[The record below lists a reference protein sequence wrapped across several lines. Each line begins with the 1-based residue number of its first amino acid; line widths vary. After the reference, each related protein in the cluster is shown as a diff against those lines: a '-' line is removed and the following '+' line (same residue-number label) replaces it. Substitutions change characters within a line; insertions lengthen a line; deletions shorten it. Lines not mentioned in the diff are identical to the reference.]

1 MRTGPVL
8 VVDDIVLRR
17 DGVVILDGVS
27 LRVDAGERWVI
38 LGPNGCGKTSLV
50 RVMAMYDHPTLGTVE
65 VLGERLGRTDVRV
78 LRQRIGYMSAA
89 FGDQLRRD
97 LVAHDVVRTARHAAL
112 EPWWHRYEPHDD
124 ERADACL
131 SELGVAHLRD
141 RRFGTL
147 SSGEQQRVLLARTLM
162 NDPAVI
168 LLDEPS
174 ARLDLGGREQ
184 LVTTLAGLAADPTA
198 PPFVM
203 VTHHVD
209 EIPPGVTHA
218 ALMSSGRIERA
229 GSDRGRADRRST
241 QPLFRHT
248 TPSRTTRRRPVQR
261 LGSVTIR
268 SRPGLVGSRQVT
280 SARSASLPRRTWS
293 SSTRSSTG
301 PAHSAPP

>member
-1 MRTGPVL
+1 MITPPVL
-8 VVDDIVLRR
+8 DVDGIVLRR
-17 DGVVILDGVS
+17 DGVTILDGVS
-27 LRVDAGERWVI
+27 LRIEVGQRWVI

-50 RVMAMYDHPTLGTVE
+50 RVMAMYDHPTAGTVD
-65 VLGERLGRTDVRV
+65 VLGERLGRTDVRL
-78 LRQRIGYMSAA
+78 LRERIGYMSAA

-112 EPWWHRYEPHDD
+112 EPWWHRYDAADD
-124 ERADACL
+124 ARADACL
-131 SELGVAHLRD
+131 RDLDVGHLRD

-184 LVTTLAGLAADPTA
+184 LVATLAGLANDPAA
-198 PPFVM
+198 PPFAM

-218 ALMSSGRIERA
+218 ALMSTGHIDVQGPIDDVLTSERLSQCFGTPLRLERRDDGRFA
-229 GSDRGRADRRST
+229 AWGR
-241 QPLFRHT
+241 
-248 TPSRTTRRRPVQR
+248 
-261 LGSVTIR
+261 
-268 SRPGLVGSRQVT
+268 
-280 SARSASLPRRTWS
+280 
-293 SSTRSSTG
+293 
-301 PAHSAPP
+301 

>member
-1 MRTGPVL
+1 MTPPVL
-8 VVDDIVLRR
+8 DVEGIVLRR
-17 DGVVILDGVS
+17 DGVTILDGIS
-27 LRVDAGERWVI
+27 LRVDVGQRWVI

-50 RVMAMYDHPTLGTVE
+50 RVMALYDHPTAGSVE
-65 VLGERLGRTDVRV
+65 VLGERLGRTDVRE
-78 LRQRIGYMSAA
+78 LRRRVGYMSAA

-97 LVAHDVVRTARHAAL
+97 LAAHDVVRTARHAAL
-112 EPWWHRYEPHDD
+112 EPWWHRYEPRDD
-124 ERADACL
+124 DRAAERLA
-131 SELGVAHLRD
+131 ELGVAHLRD

-184 LVTTLAGLAADPTA
+184 LVTTLAGVAADASA

-218 ALMSSGRIERA
+218 ALMRAGRISWQGPIDDVLTAEHLSHCFDTPLDIARR
-229 GSDRGRADRRST
+229 DDGRFNAWGR
-241 QPLFRHT
+241 
-248 TPSRTTRRRPVQR
+248 
-261 LGSVTIR
+261 
-268 SRPGLVGSRQVT
+268 
-280 SARSASLPRRTWS
+280 
-293 SSTRSSTG
+293 
-301 PAHSAPP
+301 

>member
-1 MRTGPVL
+1 MVISSPVL
-8 VVDDIVLRR
+8 AVDGIVLRR
-17 DGVVILDGVS
+17 DGVTILDDVS
-27 LRVDAGERWVI
+27 LRIELGERWVI

-50 RVMAMYDHPTLGTVE
+50 RVMAMYDHPTAGRVE
-65 VLGERLGRTDVRV
+65 VLGERLGSTDVRE
-78 LRQRIGYMSAA
+78 LRRRIGYMSAA

-112 EPWWHRYEPHDD
+112 EPWWHRYEAADD
-124 ERADACL
+124 ARADECL
-131 SELGVAHLRD
+131 HDLGVRHLRD

-184 LVTTLAGLAADPTA
+184 LVATLAGLANDPAA
-198 PPFVM
+198 PPFAM

-218 ALMSSGRIERA
+218 ALMNTGRIDVQGPIGEVLTAERL
-229 GSDRGRADRRST
+229 SRCFDIPLRVERSEDGR
-241 QPLFRHT
+241 F
-248 TPSRTTRRRPVQR
+248 
-261 LGSVTIR
+261 
-268 SRPGLVGSRQVT
+268 
-280 SARSASLPRRTWS
+280 SAW
-293 SSTRSSTG
+293 G
-301 PAHSAPP
+301 H